1 MEYRVI
7 RANDYLAH
15 YGVKGMKWR
24 IRQSYDRSGPGYDPG
39 TGVHTI
45 GKRVT
50 TGLGTAKATK
60 KVKTTKTK
68 TAKAAKATKAS
79 KKEIKKTSDAGKKA
93 VDAIVSKTTK
103 KTKPDE
109 TEPAKKKVKVRQTT
123 PYMRRYQKKK
133 QEEKKKAALKTAKK
147 TDKGRYVV

>member
-60 KVKTTKTK
+60 KVKTKKTKTTK
-68 TAKAAKATKAS
+68 TAKASTKDA
-79 KKEIKKTSDAGKKA
+79 KKTSDAGKKA
-93 VDAIVSKTTK
+93 VDAIVSKTNK

>member
-7 RANDYLAH
+7 RTSDYLAH

-68 TAKAAKATKAS
+68 TTKAAKASTK
-79 KKEIKKTSDAGKKA
+79 ETKKTSDAGKKA

-109 TEPAKKKVKVRQTT
+109 TEPVKKKVKVRQTT